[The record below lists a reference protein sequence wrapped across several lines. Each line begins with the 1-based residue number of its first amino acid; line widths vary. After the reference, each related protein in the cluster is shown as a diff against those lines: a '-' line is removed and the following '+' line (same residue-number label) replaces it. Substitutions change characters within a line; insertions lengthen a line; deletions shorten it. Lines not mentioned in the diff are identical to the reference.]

1 MHLVT
6 GATGPVGRALVDAL
20 LADGAAVRAISR
32 DPSAAGLPAGADV
45 VEGDPRKPGTLAL
58 HGASTLFVHP
68 RAVGE
73 EAVDPLLAAAAEQG
87 VRRVVVM
94 SAINVED
101 EPAHQPSRFNGD
113 RNKEVEDAVVRGPLP
128 WVSVRPSSFA
138 LNALTM
144 WAGQIR
150 AGDVVRGPY
159 ASFAE
164 AFVHEKDVAELIA
177 RALRDETLDG
187 RHLPVTGPRSL
198 THAEAVTVIG
208 EVLGRPLRH
217 EEIPAEA
224 AARAMVGPG
233 GLPEPFVEALM
244 ARYARGE
251 GRPAAVAGQPGG
263 RTFAQWVADHAADF
277 GGERGE
283 GR

>member
-1 MHLVT
+1 MYLIT
-6 GATGPVGRALVDAL
+6 GATGPIGRPLVETL
-20 LADGAAVRAISR
+20 LAEGAAVRAVSR

-45 VEGDPRKPGTLAL
+45 VEGDPRKPETLSFQGVSA
-58 HGASTLFVHP
+58 LFVHP

-73 EAVDPLLAAAAEQG
+73 EAVGRLLAAAAEQG

-113 RNKEVEDAVVRGPLP
+113 RNKEVEEAVVQGPLP
-128 WVSVRPSSFA
+128 WVSVRPASFA
-138 LNALTM
+138 LNTLAM

-159 ASFAE
+159 ADFAE
-164 AFVHEKDVAELIA
+164 AFVHERDVAELIA

-187 RHLPVTGPRSL
+187 RRLPVTGPGSL
-198 THAEAVTVIG
+198 THAEAVTAIG

-224 AARAMVGPG
+224 AARAMAGSG
-233 GLPEPFVEALM
+233 GLPEPFVQALM

-251 GRPAAVAGQPGG
+251 GRPATVAGPGA
-263 RTFAQWVADHAADF
+263 RTFEQWVTDHAAAF
-277 GGERGE
+277 GGE